1 MPPYLATD
9 DLKELF
15 VPAGSAF
22 ITFLFWII
30 FQYVFKLDFQC
41 PCDPKENTHIC
52 VVYMI
57 FPAISL
63 FIVVIIANKRIR
75 STACSNGTGIQ
86 CKSIIILMPIIKAIS
101 VACLWIIAVLIDGDW
116 YVCLTTTNYSLPP
129 YEQSFCK
136 NIKTPAEDA
145 DIRTKKSLSREI
157 AILVLFGLS
166 VIWTF
171 FLAIR
176 QADCM
181 RPLAYQYN
189 KILLEKTDL
198 YIRKELKNLAKDKAK
213 TRGQEQI
220 NNVQLFLQRADA
232 ETQQQQ
238 PEGDPSRISRSTL
251 QAASNKANPEQLDPS
266 SDTYTISSE
275 KFGETADNLPLLD
288 GKK

>member
-1 MPPYLATD
+1 MPHYLATD
-9 DLKELF
+9 YLKDFF

-22 ITFLFWII
+22 VAFLFWII
-30 FQYVFKLDFQC
+30 FQYVLKLDFQC
-41 PCDPKENTHIC
+41 PCDPGVNTRVC

-63 FIVVIIANKRIR
+63 FIVVVIADKRTR
-75 STACSNGTGIQ
+75 SIFCINGTGMR
-86 CKSIIILMPIIKAIS
+86 CKSIILLISTIKAFS

-116 YVCLTTTNYSLPP
+116 YACLETTNYSLPP

-136 NIKTPAEDA
+136 KIRTPVEDA

-157 AILVLFGLS
+157 AILVLFGVS

-171 FLAIR
+171 SAIR
-176 QADCM
+176 QSHCM
-181 RPLAYQYN
+181 RPLTHQYN
-189 KILLEKTDL
+189 EILLEETDL
-198 YIRKELKNLAKDKAK
+198 YITKELKKLAEDKAK

-220 NNVQLFLQRADA
+220 DNVKLFLAAVQHNDA

-238 PEGDPSRISRSTL
+238 PE
-251 QAASNKANPEQLDPS
+251 QLDRS

-275 KFGETADNLPLLD
+275 NFVETADNLPLLD
-288 GKK
+288 EKK